1 VHVQKIHIRNIRG
14 FREVDL
20 DLSRPS
26 RNLAGWTVL
35 AGRNG
40 SGKSTLLKAIALVLA
55 GPEVARTLQE
65 SFASWIRMGEQAA
78 EVTTSVDLFG
88 QSNSAAEDASPK
100 SAYQN
105 LSVERGSPPPRG
117 GGATFPHG
125 AETRF
130 VGGSKGLSWRRSEIG
145 REPRLVPSLYTV
157 DPTVFYEID
166 DPWIDLFE
174 EGFVAAYGPYRR
186 LSGHATDAQR
196 LMAGPDQVAR
206 LVSLFRE
213 DSSLVECVQWLR
225 EIYLRRLEDKPG
237 AAELEQA
244 VLALLNDDELLPGGL
259 RVDGIDSEALW
270 VSRREVRLPLDELS
284 DGYRTV
290 AALVMDIVRHLH
302 RCFGELQ
309 IESTR
314 DEEGPYQRVLHS
326 GVILIDE
333 VELHLHVSWQKRIG
347 FWLKRH
353 FPNIQFIVTTHS
365 PFVCQAADPR
375 GLIRLPAPG
384 ENRPV
389 EHVSEELYYTVVN
402 GSADDA
408 VMTELFGL
416 ETPYSEQSEKLRDE
430 VAHLEARLQT
440 GKATE
445 TEEKELEELRS
456 QLPQTPT
463 GSIEQLLRKLTAD
476 A

>member
-1 VHVQKIHIRNIRG
+1 LHIQWVKIRNVRS

-20 DLSRPS
+20 DLTRPGGDS
-26 RNLAGWTVL
+26 SGWTVL

-40 SGKSTLLKAIALVLA
+40 SGKSTLLRALALA
-55 GPEVARTLQE
+55 VSGPETAHALYG
-65 SFASWIRMGEQAA
+65 SFAHWIHR
-78 EVTTSVDLFG
+78 G
-88 QSNSAAEDASPK
+88 QSAAEATALVEPASDEGSVVSPDVPK
-100 SAYQN
+100 NS
-105 LSVERGSPPPRG
+105 RFG
-117 GGATFPHG
+117 GKARVRASLNWELT
-125 AETRF
+125 
-130 VGGSKGLSWRRSEIG
+130 SE
-145 REPRLVPSLYTV
+145 EPRLSSPTSVEGNIAEPLSLWRGEKGW
-157 DPTVFYEID
+157 F
-166 DPWIDLFE
+166 LA
-174 EGFVAAYGPYRR
+174 GYGPYRR

-196 LMAGPDQVAR
+196 LMTGPDRIAR
-206 LVSLFRE
+206 VVSLFRE
-213 DSSLVECVQWLR
+213 DSSLIECVQWLR
-225 EIYLRRLEDKPG
+225 EIYLRRLEAKPG
-237 AAELEQA
+237 AAELERA
-244 VLALLNDDELLPGGL
+244 VLSLLNDGLLPDGVTVQK
-259 RVDGIDSEALW
+259 VDSDGLW
-270 VSRREVRLPLDELS
+270 VAQHGARLPLNELS
-284 DGYRTV
+284 DGYRTT

-302 RCFGELQ
+302 RAFDRLD
-309 IESTR
+309 IEPAE
-314 DEEGPYQRVLHS
+314 DAEGTFQRVSHS
-326 GVILIDE
+326 GVVLIDE

-384 ENRPV
+384 EDRPV

-445 TEEKELEELRS
+445 KEEKELEELRS
-456 QLPQTPT
+456 QIPQTPT
-463 GSIEQLLRKLTAD
+463 GSIEQLLRKLTVD